1 MFGFQRVGDL
11 IWQAADMQAR
21 GFLLGATSGRTTLN
35 GEGLQHQDGHSH
47 LYSSTVPNCVSYDPT
62 FSYELAVVLQDG
74 LRRMYADNENV
85 FYYITLLNEN
95 YQHAA
100 MPKGAEEG
108 IRKGLYLLAEAK
120 KSRAKKPPPE
130 VQLVGSGSILREIQA
145 AAAMLEE
152 DFGVRASVWSAPS
165 FTELRREGLAVD
177 RWNRRHPGEEPRT
190 PYLTSCLEG
199 RSGPVIAASDYMQTV
214 ADQIRA
220 WVPNRYVTL
229 GTDGFG
235 RSDTRERL
243 RAFFE
248 VDRRSIVLAALKALA
263 DDEEIPAERALEAM
277 EKYEIDPDK
286 VDPWTV

>member
-1 MFGFQRVGDL
+1 MPVTPFDGVRSIRHTPPQSQPNVVTQELPPHLVG
-11 IWQAADMQAR
+11 WQLPPDWRWGSEGVRQEHRHYQEVVDA
-21 GFLLGATSGRTTLN
+21 LGRSLALVTA
-35 GEGLQHQDGHSH
+35 
-47 LYSSTVPNCVSYDPT
+47 PDP
-62 FSYELAVVLQDG
+62 A
-74 LRRMYADNENV
+74 
-85 FYYITLLNEN
+85 
-95 YQHAA
+95 HAA
-100 MPKGAEEG
+100 WLA
-108 IRKGLYLLAEAK
+108 AEARHLAHRNH
-120 KSRAKKPPPE
+120 S
-130 VQLVGSGSILREIQA
+130 SIPTTYHY
-145 AAAMLEE
+145 
-152 DFGVRASVWSAPS
+152 W
-165 FTELRREGLAVD
+165 
-177 RWNRRHPGEEPRT
+177 
-190 PYLTSCLEG
+190 
-199 RSGPVIAASDYMQTV
+199 SGPVIAASDYMQTV